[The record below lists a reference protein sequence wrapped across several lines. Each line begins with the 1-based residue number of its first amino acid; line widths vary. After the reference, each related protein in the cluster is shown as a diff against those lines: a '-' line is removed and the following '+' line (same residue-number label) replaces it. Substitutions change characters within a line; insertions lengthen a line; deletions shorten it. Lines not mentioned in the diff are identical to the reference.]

1 MIYNDIENPL
11 VWRGYCVGLFRM
23 LFCIC
28 KFYNSQ
34 PFINGYI
41 AYPFDLLC
49 HILQNSPSVCHI
61 WRKHQIIP
69 VSINQYQPLIIRL
82 CMNTSHM
89 FHCFNCSTSVSAYLS
104 TNFLKLSNDNVSSN
118 VVGAFSSSLALSIM
132 VMFSIVPFGLQFLT
146 SNRL

>member
-1 MIYNDIENPL
+1 MIYSEIENHL

-41 AYPFDLLC
+41 AYSFDLLC
-49 HILQNSPSVCHI
+49 HILQNSPSISHI
-61 WRKHQIIP
+61 WSRHQFIP
-69 VSINQYQPLIIRL
+69 VSTKQYQPLIIRL
-82 CMNTSHM
+82 SMNTSHI
-89 FHCFNCSTSVSAYLS
+89 FHCFNCSTRVFAYLS

-118 VVGAFSSSLALSIM
+118 VVGAFLSSLALSIM
-132 VMFSIVPFGLQFLT
+132 VMFSIVPFGLQSFTL
-146 SNRL
+146 NL